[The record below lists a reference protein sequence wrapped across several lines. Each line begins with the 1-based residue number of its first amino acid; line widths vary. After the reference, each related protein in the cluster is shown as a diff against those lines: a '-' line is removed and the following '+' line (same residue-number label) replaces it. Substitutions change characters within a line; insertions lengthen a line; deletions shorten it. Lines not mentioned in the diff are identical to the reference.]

1 MAEHTF
7 SMWVALQCLNRL
19 EPLKIMVE
27 HASGVWV
34 ALQCL
39 SRSELLTRAEHNP
52 ACESL
57 WTTNETC
64 VQLVGPLSVFEQIR
78 TTDKKGWTCVKSVG
92 PSSISRDQNHWDQN
106 HWQEWLNTCPHVQL
120 VSHSHVWASK
130 LLTRTAE
137 HVSKMWV
144 LSRSVQ
150 LFSKIYDRISYAVN
164 RVETLM
170 WKCMKF
176 EGQGK
181 KRETLVCWSYCGQ
194 IFNF

>member
-1 MAEHTF
+1 MHLGCELLSSVWANQNYWQE
-7 SMWVALQCLNRL
+7 LNIIQL
-19 EPLKIMVE
+19 VSPSEPLMKHV
-27 HASGVWV
+27 SSLWV
-34 ALQCL
+34 PSLCL
-39 SRSELLTRAEHNP
+39 SRSEPLTRRAEHVLRVWVPP
-52 ACESL
+52 AFQE
-57 WTTNETC
+57 
-64 VQLVGPLSVFEQIR
+64 IR
-78 TTDKKGWTCVKSVG
+78 TIEIRTIDKNDWT
-92 PSSISRDQNHWDQN
+92 
-106 HWQEWLNTCPHVQL
+106 HVQL

-144 LSRSVQ
+144 LSSSVQ
-150 LFSKIYDRISYAVN
+150 LFSKIYDQTSYAVN

-194 IFNF
+194 FFNF